1 MNGLTNLEP
10 VSAIVVY
17 KDNDIFYLE
26 KKYVQKVKDQYTLTG
41 GEPLLKK
48 DISDIF
54 DTIQTETNSITSKN
68 ILSKNLLFWNFKTII
83 WYLPKGIH
91 RLNFNKNLGLKS
103 GEYLLPT
110 LVFKLEHK
118 RLFIY
123 STKTTNINENTT
135 LFEAPVFNVHIDN
148 SLCLGN
154 IKLKQSG
161 CINNIIKSITNSF
174 LYSEFNND
182 LGRNIKYFNEFKR
195 HNKIANIKSSNFN
208 NKILKKTG
216 LTLYDI
222 I

>member
-54 DTIQTETNSITSKN
+54 DTIQTETNSITSRN
-68 ILSKNLLFWNFKTII
+68 IFSKNLLFWNFKTII

-123 STKTTNINENTT
+123 STKTTNIE
-135 LFEAPVFNVHIDN
+135 
-148 SLCLGN
+148 
-154 IKLKQSG
+154 SG

-195 HNKIANIKSSNFN
+195 HNKIANIK
-208 NKILKKTG
+208 
-216 LTLYDI
+216 
-222 I
+222 